1 LSSRLTYR
9 ITEASFRPEIADSVR
24 KVYGV
29 EISKGYLYRVFVSFK
44 SRSFWIGPF
53 PMVYDTGAAFSLLPF
68 RFFEM
73 LHVEKFAPIKL
84 VGILPEMEI
93 QARLTKSTLKFIDAK
108 GVESPEIEAW
118 IAIAEREDVPLIIG
132 LKSIAE
138 THDFTVNFRDRTF
151 TLSFY

>member
-1 LSSRLTYR
+1 LSSRLIYR

-24 KVYGV
+24 KVYGI
-29 EISKGYLYRVFVSFK
+29 EIGKGYLYRVFISFK

-73 LHVEKFAPIKL
+73 LHVERFAPIKL
-84 VGILPEMEI
+84 MGVLPEMEI
-93 QARLTKSTLKFIDAK
+93 QARLVRATLKFIDVR

-118 IAIAEREDVPLIIG
+118 MAIAEREDVPLIIG

-138 THDFTVNFRDRTF
+138 THEFKVNFRERTF